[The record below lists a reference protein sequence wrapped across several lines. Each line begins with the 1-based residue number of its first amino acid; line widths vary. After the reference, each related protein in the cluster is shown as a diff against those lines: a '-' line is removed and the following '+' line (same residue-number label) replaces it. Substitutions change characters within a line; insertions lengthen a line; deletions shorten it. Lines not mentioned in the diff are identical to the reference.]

1 MELDKTIYCNKIK
14 SVTTL
19 IYFIYVIIWV
29 SKFHSNLPINI
40 EIYESHEKGN
50 HTIKGGIPILGGS
63 NVRTG
68 LSAEYISNKFYEC
81 YNFGIN
87 NEGGGFSEY
96 TNFIANRISSPDI
109 VIYSSSYIWSES
121 TNDINHFDFL
131 PSISIISQLKAFIY
145 TPDSNQLNFNSFGD
159 QLEYNCNNRFQ
170 SFRINKQKFT
180 SSNTFVVSEIIRRV
194 EKIKIL
200 THSDK
205 VLIRIPPV
213 YVNISNKKIISQNM
227 LKRIKSLKE
236 SGIIVVGG
244 TICSSDKSL
253 FCDNFHPNDKGR
265 KFFSIE
271 LKNDIKKILI
281 GH

>member
-14 SVTTL
+14 SVITL

-29 SKFHSNLPINI
+29 SKFNSNLPLNI
-40 EIYESHEKGN
+40 ENYETREKGN
-50 HTIKGGIPILGGS
+50 LTIKGGISILGGS

-81 YNFGIN
+81 YNFGISG
-87 NEGGGFSEY
+87 EGGGFSEY
-96 TNFIANRISSPDI
+96 TNFIGNRISSPDI
-109 VIYSSSYIWSES
+109 VIYSSSYIWSDL
-121 TNDINHFDFL
+121 TNDINYFDFL
-131 PSISIISQLKAFIY
+131 PSISIISQIKAFIY

-159 QLEYNCNNRFQ
+159 QLEFNCGDRFG
-170 SFRINKQKFT
+170 SFIINEQKFT

-194 EKIKIL
+194 EKIKNL

-213 YVNISNKKIISQNM
+213 YVNISNKKFISQNM